1 MPNKNTIPVEPR
13 LLKLSEKRYHKKY
26 LQTATELIVK
36 TKLRK
41 AGAAY
46 WLNPFTPKAP
56 YRAIK
61 GPVICP
67 ACDVTTFYP
76 DIYSQIV
83 KQSKT
88 FPTTPNSA

>member
-1 MPNKNTIPVEPR
+1 MPNKNIIPVEPR

-26 LQTATELIVK
+26 LQTATELIVE

-46 WLNPFTPKAP
+46 WLNP

-61 GPVICP
+61 DLVICP
-67 ACDVTTFYP
+67 ACDVT
-76 DIYSQIV
+76 DVAEQDVIQRDKIG
-83 KQSKT
+83 
-88 FPTTPNSA
+88 A